1 MKTHSPVIASFL
13 FTLSLFGNQAAH
25 AGTPAGKV
33 TQLSG
38 FVMALKA
45 NGALKVLAP
54 QSVVE
59 TGDTLVSEENTYVRI
74 DLADGRQAV
83 LGPQTRLTI
92 ASATTLSL
100 ATGQLQVL
108 APAQPGTGR
117 LSIEA
122 GETTVDA
129 GAASFNLFYRPDPA
143 TAIAQRAYARASLAA
158 LGTSV
163 LSDAANVL
171 PVWEKVAQGPVPPT
185 PAGVLRPGLYVQVLD
200 GMVSV
205 NNRGGTS
212 NFSAGQFGYTASITS
227 PPVIIPSNPGIRFS
241 PPATF
246 SAPPPGAGNSAS
258 TAGSNKSGAVDCEVR

>member
-1 MKTHSPVIASFL
+1 MKIHSPVIASFL

-38 FVMALKA
+38 FVMAFKA
-45 NGALKVLAP
+45 NGALKVLAT

-92 ASATTLSL
+92 ASAATLSL

-108 APAQPGTGR
+108 AANQPGAGR
-117 LSIEA
+117 LTVEA

-129 GAASFNLFYRPDPA
+129 GAASFNLFYSPDPA

-158 LGTSV
+158 VTPSV
-163 LSDAANVL
+163 RSDAGSVL
-171 PVWEKVAQGPVPPT
+171 PVWEKLAQGPVPPV
-185 PAGVLRPGLYVQVLD
+185 PGGGRAPGLYVQVINGLIT
-200 GMVSV
+200 VT
-205 NNRGGTS
+205 NPAGTS
-212 NFSAGQFGYTASITS
+212 NFSSGQFGYTSSVRS
-227 PPVIIPSNPGIRFS
+227 PPVTVPTNPGLKFTP
-241 PPATF
+241 PPAF
-246 SAPPPGAGNSAS
+246 SSSAPSPGSSGLS
-258 TAGSNKSGAVDCEVR
+258 AGSNKSAAVDCEVR